1 MLHHFAVVWLV
12 EESAQGQRHDGAHVV
27 HLQQL
32 FDTGVH
38 DGVEFAEMAG
48 QVLGSGFTDVAN
60 TQAVEEAWQGGLFG
74 LFQRGQHVLGGLVGH
89 TVKARQGHQAEFV
102 QVWQGP
108 HHLGFDQLV
117 HQLFTQAF
125 DVHGAALGEVQHG
138 LFALGRAEQA
148 AGAAVVHLG
157 FLAHHGAA
165 ADGAGA
171 GHTEVGHVRGTWL
184 LNNANNLWNHIPCPA
199 NDGRVTHP
207 HAFAPQLK
215 QVVQRGVGDGHTAH
229 KHGRKPRHGCQLAG
243 AAYLHVDAGDSG
255 DLFLRGV
262 FVRHGPARLTRHKTQ
277 LPLQCQAVHLVDH
290 TVDVKRQLVTQCADL
305 LVVRYQLHSTLRTL
319 HLRCDRKTP

>member
-48 QVLGSGFTDVAN
+48 QVFGGGLTDVAD
-60 TQAVEEAWQGGLFG
+60 TQAVEETWQRCLLG

-89 TVKARQGHQAEFV
+89 TVESCQGHQTEFV
-102 QVWQGP
+102 QVGQGA
-108 HHLGFDQLV
+108 HDLRVHQLV

-148 AGAAVVHLG
+148 AGAAVVH
-157 FLAHHGAA
+157 FFRFTHHSAA
-165 ADGAGA
+165 TDGASA
-171 GHTEVGHVRGTWL
+171 GHTEVVHVACTWL
-184 LNNANNLWNHIPCPA
+184 FHDTDHLWNHIPCPA

-207 HAFAPQLK
+207 HAFAAQLE
-215 QVVQRGVGDGHTAH
+215 QVVQCGIRNGHTAH